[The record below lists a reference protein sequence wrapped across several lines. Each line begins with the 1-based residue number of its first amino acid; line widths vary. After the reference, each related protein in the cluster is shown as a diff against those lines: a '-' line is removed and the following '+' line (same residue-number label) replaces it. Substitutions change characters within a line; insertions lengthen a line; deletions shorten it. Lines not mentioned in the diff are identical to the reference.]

1 MQFLRSLVL
10 ATAVMIP
17 ASLQAGEIVVQ
28 GRGVVESAPDMAVV
42 TIGVRFQAHTAR
54 EALSEVNARTAA
66 AMEVMSKMGVEAKDM
81 QTGDLYLNPLWDRGA
96 SHNEVARI
104 RGYEAGNRITIR
116 VRDLSVLGTA
126 LDEMV
131 SDGANVFN
139 GLQFALQDPSEALA
153 EARRRAVQDAIDKAT
168 LYADAAGVSLGAI
181 LSINEGGIQTPKP
194 MFQERAA
201 LAMDAAV
208 PIAVGELQ
216 TSANVTIVY
225 EIAGE

>member
-42 TIGVRFQAHTAR
+42 TIGARFQAHTAR
-54 EALSEVNARTAA
+54 EALREVNARTAA

-208 PIAVGELQ
+208 PIAAGELQ